1 MLMVVLR
8 RTSSVR
14 LSMTLEFISCRS
26 SRSPPFI
33 TAGRMVTVDGL
44 GGAHWVLIQY
54 ARLCLPGGFCGSA
67 RPRDHDR
74 DLFGE
79 LLDLPRVVQEV
90 VWIHAQ
96 EDHDRGDEG
105 SCDVGDGTD
114 GAVGAE
120 VDDPPAAAP
129 QGDPEDQ
136 EAEFVVLTWQAG
148 EHGGRTLA
156 LAPALG

>member
-26 SRSPPFI
+26 SRLPPFI

-54 ARLCLPGGFCGSA
+54 ARLCLPGGLCGSA

-74 DLFGE
+74 GLFGE

-90 VWIHAQ
+90 VWVNAQ
-96 EDHDRGDEG
+96 EDHDRGQDG
-105 SCDVGDGTD
+105 PCDVGDGADRT
-114 GAVGAE
+114 VGAE
-120 VDDPPAAAP
+120 VGDPPAAAA
-129 QGDPEDQ
+129 QGHPEDQ
-136 EAEFVVLTWQAG
+136 QAELMLLARQAG
-148 EHGGRTLA
+148 EHGARTLA
-156 LAPALG
+156 LTPALG